1 VPRFPGFAGYAR
13 DFAGMVRDEFSP
25 TIFPRKGGLATSPR
39 SWRRL
44 ATLVGVWHAMW
55 LDPDR
60 LGGFSLDSA
69 MLKRAWRFAQPY
81 RGRLLGYLLITIVGG
96 ALQVLPALVIR
107 RIVDQALPSHSATQV
122 AVLAI
127 VLGLLFIA
135 NSALHVAA
143 AWSGLRIG
151 SGIVLR
157 LRRALYDHLQ
167 RMPLAF
173 FTRAQSGQ
181 VQTRLNYDVNTVE
194 NLLTDTMS
202 SAVNDVVSLSFT
214 LLAMIAL
221 SWRIAVVVLLLVPVV
236 LVPAELVGRRMRRLS
251 KERMKRW
258 GDLSVA
264 ISEHLNVAG
273 AMVVKLFGHLDTELD
288 SFTHRA
294 RLLRTTAVN
303 QQLLAIGFGAGLS
316 LAGSLAVVAIYWAGG
331 LAVLSGSLS
340 LGTLI
345 ALATLAQRV
354 YAPVVDLAS
363 VRINLASGLV
373 GFERVFEVLDK
384 PLAIT
389 DRPNAEELSAVRGHV
404 EFQDVWF
411 RYPPPAEVSIASL
424 ESRDEGVPVLSDEP
438 SPWVLKGLSFVAEP
452 GTMTALVGP
461 TGAGKT
467 TICNM
472 VPRLYDVTRGALLLD
487 GHDLRDLTLDS
498 LNRALAMV
506 PQDPHLFHDTVMA
519 NLRYARPGAS
529 AEEVADACRAARI
542 HDLITR
548 LPDGYETM
556 VGERGYRFS
565 GGEKQRLAIARALL
579 KGPAILILDEATSH
593 LDSETES
600 LVQEALAVLLAG
612 RTSFVIAHRLSTIR
626 QADQILVVD
635 GGRLIDRGSHEELL
649 ARGGLYA
656 DLHATQFRA
665 A

>member
-1 VPRFPGFAGYAR
+1 
-13 DFAGMVRDEFSP
+13 
-25 TIFPRKGGLATSPR
+25 
-39 SWRRL
+39 
-44 ATLVGVWHAMW
+44 
-55 LDPDR
+55 
-60 LGGFSLDSA
+60 
-69 MLKRAWRFAQPY
+69 
-81 RGRLLGYLLITIVGG
+81 
-96 ALQVLPALVIR
+96 
-107 RIVDQALPSHSATQV
+107 
-122 AVLAI
+122 
-127 VLGLLFIA
+127 
-135 NSALHVAA
+135 
-143 AWSGLRIG
+143 
-151 SGIVLR
+151 
-157 LRRALYDHLQ
+157 
-167 RMPLAF
+167 
-173 FTRAQSGQ
+173 
-181 VQTRLNYDVNTVE
+181 
-194 NLLTDTMS
+194 
-202 SAVNDVVSLSFT
+202 
-214 LLAMIAL
+214 
-221 SWRIAVVVLLLVPVV
+221 VVVLLLVPVV

-264 ISEHLNVAG
+264 ISERLNVAG
-273 AMVVKLFGHLDTELD
+273 AMVVKLFGDLGTELD
-288 SFTHRA
+288 AFTHRA

-389 DRPNAEELSAVRGHV
+389 DRPNARELSAVRGHV

-411 RYPPPAEVSIASL
+411 RYPPPAQVSIASL

-467 TICNM
+467 TICNL

-487 GHDLRDLTLDS
+487 GHDVRDLTLDS
-498 LNRALAMV
+498 LSRALAMV

-635 GGRLIDRGSHEELL
+635 SGRLIDRGSHEELL

>member
-1 VPRFPGFAGYAR
+1 
-13 DFAGMVRDEFSP
+13 
-25 TIFPRKGGLATSPR
+25 
-39 SWRRL
+39 
-44 ATLVGVWHAMW
+44 MW

-69 MLKRAWRFAQPY
+69 MLRRAWRFAQPY
-81 RGRLLGYLLITIVGG
+81 RARLVGYLLLTTTGG
-96 ALQVLPALVIR
+96 VLQVLPAFVIR
-107 RIVDQALPSHSATQV
+107 RIVDEALPAHSARQV
-122 AVLAI
+122 ALLA
-127 VLGLLFIA
+127 VALGLLFVV
-135 NSALHVAA
+135 NSALHVLA

-151 SGIVLR
+151 SGIVLT
-157 LRRALYDHLQ
+157 LRGALYDHLQ

-194 NLLTDTMS
+194 NLLTETMS

-214 LLAMIAL
+214 LVAMIAL
-221 SWRIAVVVLLLVPVV
+221 SWRIAVVVALLVPVV

-258 GDLSVA
+258 GDLNVA
-264 ISEHLNVAG
+264 VSERLNVAG
-273 AMVVKLFGHLDTELD
+273 ALVVKLFGNPDAELH
-288 SFTHRA
+288 SFTRRA
-294 RLLRTTAVN
+294 RRLRATSVN
-303 QQLLAIGFGAGLS
+303 QQVLAIAFGAGLS

-331 LAVLSGSLS
+331 LAVLTGSLS

-384 PLAIT
+384 PLAIA
-389 DRPNAEELSAVRGHV
+389 DRPNAVELPPVRGRV
-404 EFQDVWF
+404 EFEDVWF
-411 RYPPPAEVSIASL
+411 RYPPPAEVSIATL
-424 ESRDEGVPVLSDEP
+424 ESREEGVPALSDEP
-438 SPWVLKGLSFVAEP
+438 SAWVLKGLSFTAEP

-467 TICNM
+467 TICHL
-472 VPRLYDVTRGALLLD
+472 VPRLYDVSRGAVKVD
-487 GHDLRDLTLDS
+487 GQDVRRVTLES
-498 LNRALAMV
+498 LGRALAMV
-506 PQDPHLFHDTVMA
+506 PQDPHLFHDTVME
-519 NLRYARPGAS
+519 NLRYARPGATDD
-529 AEEVADACRAARI
+529 EVAGACRAARI
-542 HDLITR
+542 HDLIVR
-548 LPDGYETM
+548 LPAGYETM

-579 KGPAILILDEATSH
+579 KGPSILILDEATSH

-600 LVQEALAVLLAG
+600 LVQEALAVLLEG

-635 GGRLIDRGSHEELL
+635 GGRLVDLGTHEQLL

-656 DLHATQFRA
+656 GLHATQFSA
-665 A
+665 T

>member
-1 VPRFPGFAGYAR
+1 
-13 DFAGMVRDEFSP
+13 MS
-25 TIFPRKGGLATSPR
+25 
-39 SWRRL
+39 
-44 ATLVGVWHAMW
+44 VWHALW
-55 LDPDR
+55 VDPDR

-69 MLKRAWRFAQPY
+69 MLKRAWRFARPY
-81 RGRLLGYLLITIVGG
+81 RVRLLAYLSITVVSGV
-96 ALQVLPALVIR
+96 LQVLPALVIR
-107 RIVDQALPSHSATQV
+107 QIVDQALPRRSAMQV
-122 AVLAI
+122 AALATA
-127 VLGLLFIA
+127 LGLLFIA

-151 SGIVLR
+151 SGIVLS
-157 LRRALYDHLQ
+157 LRRALYDHMQ

-181 VQTRLNYDVNTVE
+181 VQTRLNFDVSTVE
-194 NLLTDTMS
+194 NLLTETMS

-214 LLAMIAL
+214 LVAMIAL
-221 SWRIAVVVLLLVPVV
+221 SWRIALVVFLLVPVV

-258 GDLSVA
+258 GDLNVA
-264 ISEHLNVAG
+264 ISERLNVAG
-273 AMVVKLFGHLDTELD
+273 AMVVKLFGRLDSELD
-288 SFTHRA
+288 AFTRRA
-294 RLLRTTAVN
+294 GLLRKTVVT
-303 QQLLAIGFGAGLS
+303 QQVLAIAFGAGLS

-331 LAVLSGSLS
+331 LAVLGGSLS

-384 PLAIT
+384 PLSIT
-389 DRPNAEELSAVRGHV
+389 DRPDARVLPAIPSRAAGGVPGNSARGGRRV

-411 RYPPPAEVSIASL
+411 RYPAPAEVSIATL
-424 ESRDEGVPVLSDEP
+424 ESREDGIPVLSKEP

-452 GTMTALVGP
+452 GAMTALVGP

-467 TICNM
+467 TICNL
-472 VPRLYDVTRGALLLD
+472 VPRLYDVTRGALLVD
-487 GHDLRDLTLDS
+487 GQDVRDVTLDS
-498 LNRALAMV
+498 LSRALAVV
-506 PQDPHLFHDTVMA
+506 PQDPHLFHDTVAA
-519 NLRYARPGAS
+519 NLRYARPDAS
-529 AEEVADACRAARI
+529 DQEVADASRAARI

-579 KGPAILILDEATSH
+579 KGPSILILDEATSH
-593 LDSETES
+593 LDSETEA

-635 GGRLIDRGSHEELL
+635 GGRLVDRGTHADLL

>member
-1 VPRFPGFAGYAR
+1 
-13 DFAGMVRDEFSP
+13 
-25 TIFPRKGGLATSPR
+25 
-39 SWRRL
+39 
-44 ATLVGVWHAMW
+44 
-55 LDPDR
+55 
-60 LGGFSLDSA
+60 
-69 MLKRAWRFAQPY
+69 
-81 RGRLLGYLLITIVGG
+81 
-96 ALQVLPALVIR
+96 
-107 RIVDQALPSHSATQV
+107 
-122 AVLAI
+122 
-127 VLGLLFIA
+127 
-135 NSALHVAA
+135 
-143 AWSGLRIG
+143 
-151 SGIVLR
+151 
-157 LRRALYDHLQ
+157 
-167 RMPLAF
+167 
-173 FTRAQSGQ
+173 
-181 VQTRLNYDVNTVE
+181 
-194 NLLTDTMS
+194 
-202 SAVNDVVSLSFT
+202 
-214 LLAMIAL
+214 
-221 SWRIAVVVLLLVPVV
+221 
-236 LVPAELVGRRMRRLS
+236 
-251 KERMKRW
+251 
-258 GDLSVA
+258 
-264 ISEHLNVAG
+264 LNVAG

-389 DRPNAEELSAVRGHV
+389 DRPNAQELSAVRGHV

-424 ESRDEGVPVLSDEP
+424 ESRDEVVPVLSDEP

-472 VPRLYDVTRGALLLD
+472 VPRLYDVTRGALRLD
-487 GHDLRDLTLDS
+487 GHDVRDLTLDS
-498 LNRALAMV
+498 LSRALAMV

-519 NLRYARPGAS
+519 NLRYARPDAS
-529 AEEVADACRAARI
+529 VEEVADACRAARI

>member
-1 VPRFPGFAGYAR
+1 
-13 DFAGMVRDEFSP
+13 MS
-25 TIFPRKGGLATSPR
+25 
-39 SWRRL
+39 
-44 ATLVGVWHAMW
+44 VWHAMW

-69 MLKRAWRFAQPY
+69 MLRRAWRFAQPY
-81 RGRLLGYLLITIVGG
+81 RGRLLGYLLLTTTGG
-96 ALQVLPALVIR
+96 VLQVLPAFVIR
-107 RIVDQALPSHSATQV
+107 RIVDEALPARSGPQV
-122 AVLAI
+122 ALLA
-127 VLGLLFIA
+127 VALGLLFMV
-135 NSALHVAA
+135 NSALHVLA

-151 SGIVLR
+151 SGIVLT
-157 LRRALYDHLQ
+157 LRGALYDHLQ

-194 NLLTDTMS
+194 NLLTETMS

-214 LLAMIAL
+214 LVAMIAL
-221 SWRIAVVVLLLVPVV
+221 SWRIAVVVVLLVPVV
-236 LVPAELVGRRMRRLS
+236 LVPAELVGRRMRQLS

-258 GDLSVA
+258 GDLNVA
-264 ISEHLNVAG
+264 VSERLNVAG
-273 AMVVKLFGHLDTELD
+273 ALVVKLFGHLDAELD
-288 SFTHRA
+288 AFTHRA
-294 RLLRTTAVN
+294 RLLRTTAVK
-303 QQLLAIGFGAGLS
+303 QQVLAIAFGAGLS

-331 LAVLSGSLS
+331 LAVLGGSLS

-384 PLAIT
+384 PLAIA
-389 DRPNAEELSAVRGHV
+389 DPPSARELPAARGRV
-404 EFQDVWF
+404 EFEDVWF
-411 RYPPPAEVSIASL
+411 RYPAPAQVSIATL
-424 ESRDEGVPVLSDEP
+424 ESRGEGLPSLSDEP
-438 SPWVLKGLSFVAEP
+438 SAWVLKGLSFAAEP

-467 TICNM
+467 TICHL
-472 VPRLYDVTRGALLLD
+472 VPRLYDVSRGAVKVD
-487 GHDLRDLTLDS
+487 GYDVRDVTLES
-498 LNRALAMV
+498 LSRSLAMV
-506 PQDPHLFHDTVMA
+506 PQDPHLFHDTVVA
-519 NLRYARPGAS
+519 NLRYARPDAS
-529 AEEVADACRAARI
+529 DEEVAGACRAARI
-542 HDLITR
+542 HDLIER

-579 KGPAILILDEATSH
+579 KGPSILILDEATSH
-593 LDSETES
+593 LDSETEL
-600 LVQEALAVLLAG
+600 LVQEALAVLLEG

-635 GGRLIDRGSHEELL
+635 AGRVVARGTHEELL

-656 DLHATQFRA
+656 DLHATQFSA
-665 A
+665 ASPHPN

>member
-1 VPRFPGFAGYAR
+1 
-13 DFAGMVRDEFSP
+13 
-25 TIFPRKGGLATSPR
+25 
-39 SWRRL
+39 
-44 ATLVGVWHAMW
+44 MW

-127 VLGLLFIA
+127 VLGLLFVA

-151 SGIVLR
+151 SGIVLS
-157 LRRALYDHLQ
+157 LRRTLYDHLQ

-173 FTRAQSGQ
+173 FTRAQGGQ

-264 ISEHLNVAG
+264 ISERLNVAG
-273 AMVVKLFGHLDTELD
+273 AMVVKLFGDLGTELD
-288 SFTHRA
+288 AFTHRA

-389 DRPNAEELSAVRGHV
+389 DRPNARELSEVRGHV

-424 ESRDEGVPVLSDEP
+424 ESRDEGLPVLSDEP

-467 TICNM
+467 TICNL

-487 GHDLRDLTLDS
+487 GHDVRDLTLDS

-519 NLRYARPGAS
+519 NLRYARPGAR

>member
-1 VPRFPGFAGYAR
+1 
-13 DFAGMVRDEFSP
+13 
-25 TIFPRKGGLATSPR
+25 
-39 SWRRL
+39 
-44 ATLVGVWHAMW
+44 MW

-81 RGRLLGYLLITIVGG
+81 RGRLLAYLLITIVGG

-107 RIVDQALPSHSATQV
+107 RIVDQALPSHSAAQV

-127 VLGLLFIA
+127 VLGLLFVA

-151 SGIVLR
+151 SGIVLS
-157 LRRALYDHLQ
+157 LRRTLYDHLQ

-264 ISEHLNVAG
+264 ISERLNVAG
-273 AMVVKLFGHLDTELD
+273 AMVVKLFGDLGTELD
-288 SFTHRA
+288 AFTHRA

-331 LAVLSGSLS
+331 LAVLSGALS

-389 DRPNAEELSAVRGHV
+389 DRPNARELSAVRGHV

-424 ESRDEGVPVLSDEP
+424 ESRDEGLPVLSDEP

-467 TICNM
+467 TICNL

-487 GHDLRDLTLDS
+487 GHNVRDLTLDS
-498 LNRALAMV
+498 LSRALAMV

-529 AEEVADACRAARI
+529 ADEVADACRAARI

>member
-1 VPRFPGFAGYAR
+1 
-13 DFAGMVRDEFSP
+13 
-25 TIFPRKGGLATSPR
+25 
-39 SWRRL
+39 
-44 ATLVGVWHAMW
+44 MW

>member
-1 VPRFPGFAGYAR
+1 
-13 DFAGMVRDEFSP
+13 
-25 TIFPRKGGLATSPR
+25 
-39 SWRRL
+39 
-44 ATLVGVWHAMW
+44 MW
-55 LDPDR
+55 VDPDR

-69 MLKRAWRFAQPY
+69 MLRRAWRFAQPY
-81 RGRLLGYLLITIVGG
+81 RVRLLGYLAITVVSGV
-96 ALQVLPALVIR
+96 LQVLPALVIR
-107 RIVDQALPSHSATQV
+107 QIVDQALPRRSATQV
-122 AVLAI
+122 AVLAAA
-127 VLGLLFIA
+127 LGLIFIA
-135 NSALHVAA
+135 NSTLHVVA

-151 SGIVLR
+151 SGIVLS

-181 VQTRLNYDVNTVE
+181 VQTRLNFDVNTVE
-194 NLLTDTMS
+194 SLLTETMS

-214 LLAMIAL
+214 LVAMIAL
-221 SWRIAVVVLLLVPVV
+221 SWRIALVVLLLVPVV
-236 LVPAELVGRRMRRLS
+236 LVPAELLGRRMRRLS
-251 KERMKRW
+251 RERMKRW
-258 GDLSVA
+258 GDLNVA
-264 ISEHLNVAG
+264 ISERLNVAG
-273 AMVVKLFGHLDTELD
+273 AMVVKLFGRLDTELD
-288 SFTHRA
+288 AFTRRA

-303 QQLLAIGFGAGLS
+303 QQLLAIAFGAGLS

-384 PLAIT
+384 PLSIT
-389 DRPNAEELSAVRGHV
+389 DRPNARALPAILPRGTGGAGGRV

-411 RYPPPAEVSIASL
+411 RYPPPAEVSIATL
-424 ESRDEGVPVLSDEP
+424 ESREEGIPVLSEEP

-467 TICNM
+467 TICSL
-472 VPRLYDVTRGALLLD
+472 VPRLYDVTRGAVLVG
-487 GHDLRDLTLDS
+487 GHDVRDITLDS
-498 LNRALAMV
+498 LSRALAMV
-506 PQDPHLFHDTVMA
+506 PQDPHLFHDTVAA
-519 NLRYARPGAS
+519 NLRYARPEAS
-529 AEEVADACRAARI
+529 DEEVAEASRAARI

-548 LPDGYETM
+548 LPDGYHTV

-579 KGPAILILDEATSH
+579 KGPSILILDEATSH
-593 LDSETES
+593 LDSETEA

-626 QADQILVVD
+626 QADQILVVEA
-635 GGRLIDRGSHEELL
+635 GRLADRGTHEELL